1 MKRLLAILLLALA
14 GCASLGLEPPQTF
27 EDRLAYAYGTNTA
40 LREASISALDART
53 ITSTDM
59 GHIMSV
65 NGQVRVL
72 LDQARSFSGTDVSTA
87 EGRLLAATKLLT
99 ELQNYLRARGVK
111 TSYFGGDPCLSI
123 SPCLS

>member
-1 MKRLLAILLLALA
+1 MKRLLAVVLLVLA
-14 GCASLGLEPPQTF
+14 GCAWLGLEPAKSF
-27 EDRLAYAYGTNTA
+27 DDRLAYAYGTNTA

-53 ITSTDM
+53 ITSANM
-59 GHIMSV
+59 EHIMSI

-72 LDQARSFSGTDVSTA
+72 LDAARSLRGADPSTA

-99 ELQNYLRARGVK
+99 ELQTYLRARGVK